1 MADDRERRAAI
12 VEAAFRIANERMAA
26 WADSSPTEPE
36 LFFCECLDPD
46 CREKV
51 PLTRGEYEAV
61 RADPLRFFVFPGHEA
76 EDLEAVVER
85 HEAYHVIE
93 KPPQVGEIAAATDP
107 RSGQAE
113 AAEVDEARDIAD
125 EIG

>member
-26 WADSSPTEPE
+26 WEETSGAEPE

-51 PLTRGEYEAV
+51 PLPRDEYESI
-61 RADPLRFFVFPGHEA
+61 RGDPLRFFVAPGHED
-76 EDLEAVVER
+76 EELETVVER
-85 HEAYHVIE
+85 QDDYHVIE
-93 KPPQVGEIAAATDP
+93 KPPQIGEIATATDP
-107 RSGQAE
+107 RSPNGSRDA
-113 AAEVDEARDIAD
+113 DEARDIAD
-125 EIG
+125 GIG